1 MECRR
6 WAPIRDLALNLF
18 FFSWILMECWIDGL
32 GRCSA
37 GIVGMRVSN
46 SLGLNDFKY

>member
-1 MECRR
+1 
-6 WAPIRDLALNLF
+6 
-18 FFSWILMECWIDGL
+18 MECWIDGL

-46 SLGLNDFKY
+46 NLGLDGLKC